1 MSLNILLVND
11 DGIEADGIGTLFDG
25 LVAVGHDVAVVAPA
39 DPQSA
44 QGSTLGGLDALTTSF
59 TIEESEEFG
68 TGSFA
73 VDAAV
78 VPSVLTGLELAELGA
93 IFPEEEIDLVI
104 SGTNEGENI
113 GTSNNISGTV
123 NGAVAALF
131 AGFPA
136 IAVSAA
142 DSENPELAFER
153 SAGFVVEVL
162 EQLETSQAEGTPLLP
177 EGIGLSINVPESE
190 TLDGIAMTLID
201 QEVTAMF
208 PIIPDPEATEVE
220 PPGAPG
226 TPSEFFDIPGAEDPI
241 FLRSDFIPV
250 EESSGNAVSEGA
262 QFLLD
267 RITVSAIDGNWF
279 SSESDR
285 ATLETRLTDVF
296 NDEND
301 SDVALDI
308 LLTNDDD
315 FDSPGLI
322 AQRDA
327 LLEAGHNV
335 TVIAPLI
342 NQSFEGTALTIFGP
356 WAAQEFEPGSFAVN
370 ATPNTTLSSGLEVLL
385 PQVFMEDAP
394 DLVVSGVGAGSSTG
408 IKANTSATLA
418 PVATSIFNTDIPGI
432 AVSAELPSPF
442 ESTEGVFE
450 NAAEIT
456 TEVIDSLL
464 ETAPNDGD
472 LLTGDSGLNINVPV
486 GGNLEDIAFTTLDE
500 TSALNVDVE
509 LISFSDNTDTFGF
522 TFEEPILSENPNS
535 EGSNFL
541 ADRVTI
547 TPLDGNYNAGLADT
561 LTIADILGLEFGNP
575 TVFDQTSTGIG
586 SGLPG
591 APGADAIDAFVA

>member
-25 LVAVGHDVAVVAPA
+25 LVAAGHDVAVVAPS

-44 QGSTLGGLDALTTSF
+44 QGSTSGRLDAITSSF

-68 TGSFA
+68 FSSFA

-78 VPSVLTGLELAELGA
+78 VPTVLTGLELAELGA
-93 IFPEEEIDLVI
+93 IFPEEEIDVVI

-131 AGFPA
+131 EGLPA

-142 DSENPELAFER
+142 DDENPELAFER

-162 EQLETSQAEGTPLLP
+162 EELDSSRAEGAPLLP
-177 EGIGLSINVPESE
+177 EGIGLSINVPESV
-190 TLDGIAMTLID
+190 TLDGVAMTLID
-201 QEVTAMF
+201 EEVTAMF
-208 PIIPDPEATEVE
+208 PIVSEPDATELE
-220 PPGAPG
+220 PPGSPG
-226 TPSEFFDIPGAEDPI
+226 TPSEFFEIPDAEDPF
-241 FLRSDFIPV
+241 FLGSEFIPV
-250 EESSGNAVSEGA
+250 EESSGNAISEGA

-279 SSESDR
+279 SSESER
-285 ATLETRLTDVF
+285 ATLEARLTDVF
-296 NDEND
+296 NGEDD
-301 SDVALDI
+301 SDVALDV
-308 LLTNDDD
+308 LLINDDG
-315 FDSPGLI
+315 FDSLGLI

-335 TVIAPLI
+335 TVVTPLVD
-342 NQSFEGTALTIFGP
+342 QSFEGSALTIFGP

-385 PQVFMEDAP
+385 PEVFMEDAP

-408 IKANTSATLA
+408 ISANTSATLA
-418 PVATSIFNTDIPGI
+418 PVVTSIFDNDIPAI

-442 ESTEGVFE
+442 ESIEGVFE
-450 NAAEIT
+450 SAAAIA

-464 ETAPNDGD
+464 VTAPSDGD
-472 LLTGDSGLNINVPV
+472 FLTGDSGLNINVPV
-486 GGNLEDIAFTTLDE
+486 GGSLEDIAFTKLEETTALD
-500 TSALNVDVE
+500 TGVE
-509 LISFSDNTDTFGF
+509 LLPFPGNTDTFGF
-522 TFEEPILSENPNS
+522 TFEESALSDDPNS
-535 EGSNFL
+535 EGVNFL

-547 TPLDGNYNAGLADT
+547 TPLDGNYNAGLVDT
-561 LTIADILGLEFGNP
+561 QTIADILGLEFGNP
-575 TVFDQTSTGIG
+575 TVFDEASTSIG
-586 SGLPG
+586 SSLPG
-591 APGADAIDAFVA
+591 APGADALAA

>member
-11 DGIEADGIGTLFDG
+11 DGIDADGIGTLFDG
-25 LVAVGHDVAVVAPA
+25 LVAAGNDVAVVAP
-39 DPQSA
+39 DSPQSA
-44 QGSTLGGLDALTTSF
+44 QGSTLSGLDAITSSF
-59 TIEESEEFG
+59 TIETSEEFG
-68 TGSFA
+68 ADSFA

-78 VPSVLTGLELAELGA
+78 VPTVLTGLELVELGA
-93 IFPEEEIDLVI
+93 IFPGEEVDVVI

-131 AGFPA
+131 EGLPA

-142 DSENPELAFER
+142 DDENPELAFER

-162 EQLETSQAEGTPLLP
+162 EELDSSRAEGAPLLP

-190 TLDGIAMTLID
+190 ILDGVAITLID
-201 QEVTAMF
+201 EEVTATF
-208 PIIPDPEATEVE
+208 PIVLEPEATELE

-226 TPSEFFDIPGAEDPI
+226 TPTEFFDVPDAEDPI
-241 FLRSDFIPV
+241 FLGSDFIPV
-250 EESSGNAVSEGA
+250 EESSGNAISEGA

-279 SSESDR
+279 SSEADR

-296 NDEND
+296 NDEAD
-301 SDVALDI
+301 SDVSLDI
-308 LLTNDDD
+308 LLTNDDG

-335 TVIAPLI
+335 TVVAPLVD
-342 NQSFEGTALTIFGP
+342 QSFEGTALTIFGP
-356 WAAQEFEPGSFAVN
+356 WAAQEFTPGSFAVN

-385 PQVFMEDAP
+385 PEVLSEDAP
-394 DLVVSGVGAGSSTG
+394 DLVVSGIGAGPSTG
-408 IKANTSATLA
+408 IAANTSATIA
-418 PVATSIFNTDIPGI
+418 PVVTSIFDNDIPAI
-432 AVSAELPSPF
+432 AVSAELPPSF
-442 ESTEGVFE
+442 SDTEGVFE
-450 NAAEIT
+450 NAAKIS

-464 ETAPNDGD
+464 ETAPSDGD
-472 LLTGDSGLNINVPV
+472 FLTGDSGLNINVPLA
-486 GGNLEDIAFTTLDE
+486 GSLEDVAFTKLDE
-500 TSALNVDVE
+500 ATALDVGVE
-509 LISFSDNTDTFGF
+509 LIPFPGNTDTFGF
-522 TFEEPILSENPNS
+522 TFEDSVLSDDPNS

-541 ADRVTI
+541 ADKVTI

-561 LTIADILGLEFGNP
+561 LTIADTLGLEFGAP
-575 TVFDQTSTGIG
+575 TVFDETSTGIG
-586 SGLPG
+586 SSLPG
-591 APGADAIDAFVA
+591 APSATS